1 MEMLPPVTTWISILL
16 CVSLLTWEP
25 PLEKYISSADDEGE
39 HDDDHDG
46 HDDSENSYGHDVEDD
61 HDVDDEHV
69 DVDDDDDDHDHDHYA
84 SDVDVDIADD
94 AKVSLFELFQFPP
107 RKCLKSDDSRWA
119 SQMPGTLFMNLSG
132 YLSTYLSI
140 CRI

>member
-1 MEMLPPVTTWISILL
+1 M
-16 CVSLLTWEP
+16 LTWEP
-25 PLEKYISSADDEGE
+25 PLEKYVSSADDEGE

-69 DVDDDDDDHDHDHYA
+69 DVDDDDDHDHDHYA

-94 AKVSLFELFQFPP
+94 AKVSFFELFQFPP

>member
-1 MEMLPPVTTWISILL
+1 M
-16 CVSLLTWEP
+16 LTWEP
-25 PLEKYISSADDEGE
+25 PLEKYVSSADDEGE

-69 DVDDDDDDHDHDHYA
+69 DVDVDDDDDDDHDHDHYA
-84 SDVDVDIADD
+84 SDVDVDIVDD
-94 AKVSLFELFQFPP
+94 AKVSFFELFQSPP

>member
-1 MEMLPPVTTWISILL
+1 MSILL
-16 CVSLLTWEP
+16 CVSLLTWQP
-25 PLEKYISSADDEGE
+25 PLEKCVSSADDEGG
-39 HDDDHDG
+39 HDDGHDDP
-46 HDDSENSYGHDVEDD
+46 DDSENSYDHDVEND

-69 DVDDDDDDHDHDHYA
+69 DVDVDHYA

-94 AKVSLFELFQFPP
+94 ARVSFFELFQFPP

>member
-1 MEMLPPVTTWISILL
+1 ML

-25 PLEKYISSADDEGE
+25 PLEKYVSSADDEGE

-69 DVDDDDDDHDHDHYA
+69 DVDVDHYA

-94 AKVSLFELFQFPP
+94 ARVSFFELFQFPP